1 MRLLALLTACFIPL
15 SASAEGKLSL
25 NTGFE
30 YSNGDYGAASETEI
44 WMVPIGLKYQN
55 GPMALRLSTAWLR
68 ISGPGGI
75 TPDGEPIAGGGVN
88 TTEQGM
94 GDVSTSLTWNL
105 LDESKHPFG
114 LDAAA
119 KVKFGTADEKKYLG
133 TGEND
138 YSLQAEVFKPIGSW
152 FPSIKVGHSW
162 KGDPSGIDY
171 RNVWYGSV
179 GADYRLSK
187 TYSVGAYYDRRQ
199 KLTANGQ
206 PVSEA
211 MAYLN
216 SRLNE
221 HSRLNLYV
229 IGGFSDASPD
239 WGAGAS
245 LSHNF

>member
-1 MRLLALLTACFIPL
+1 MRLITLISACLVSLA
-15 SASAEGKLSL
+15 ASAEGKLSL

-30 YSNGDYGAASETEI
+30 YSNGDYGGVAETEI

-75 TPDGEPIAGGGVN
+75 TPDGEPVAGGGVN
-88 TTEQGM
+88 ATEQGM
-94 GDVSTSLTWNL
+94 GDVSTSLTWTL
-105 LDESKHPFG
+105 LDEGKYPFG
-114 LDAAA
+114 LDAGA

-138 YSLQAEVFKPIGSW
+138 YSLQTEIFKPIGPW
-152 FPSIKVGHSW
+152 FPSLKIGYSW
-162 KGDPSGIDY
+162 KGDPAGMDY

-216 SRLNE
+216 TRLNE
-221 HSRLNLYV
+221 HSRLNAYL
-229 IGGFSDASPD
+229 ISGFSEASPD
-239 WGAGAS
+239 WGAGVS
-245 LSHNF
+245 LGYIF